1 MIPLFTETSNLLMA
15 VNSNEEF
22 SMEVE
27 ILSLK
32 GSTLC
37 SESVRNINIPNQ
49 PLFNFVSIR
58 RGPLSARDG
67 GQDEFFRDPVGLTSN
82 NDIMVCGGGPLA
94 SKDRFCFA
102 FDPDKNEWRAD
113 LSTLE
118 RRMGASSVLDR
129 KGNMWVLG
137 GNDGVKKSTPSTE
150 VFDFGLKR
158 WRQGEPLPSSFRDS
172 GLSNHCAV
180 RYCRS
185 TLVFK

>member
-1 MIPLFTETSNLLMA
+1 MA

-27 ILSLK
+27 ILSPK